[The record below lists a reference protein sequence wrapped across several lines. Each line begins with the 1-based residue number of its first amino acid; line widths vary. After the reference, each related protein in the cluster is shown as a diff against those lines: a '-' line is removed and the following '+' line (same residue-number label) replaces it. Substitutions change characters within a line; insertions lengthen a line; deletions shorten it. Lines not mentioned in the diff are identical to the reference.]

1 MNSTIHDLYFSD
13 TNFNYIYNLIT
24 KLILN
29 ETKFNISQ
37 NDKYL
42 TIYKSNY
49 PKYFNNNDTDDI
61 SYLNKLLI
69 DDIGGIILEDIK
81 SSYSIN
87 TDTINTINTINTDTI
102 NTDTIN
108 DANKISYNIIKFKSV
123 LIDNIEHICVQT
135 NDNKIKVD
143 NHVDFFENNKYL
155 NTLIC
160 NKVMDNYIF
169 FLAKGFNSKSNK
181 IIS

>member
-13 TNFNYIYNLIT
+13 TNFHYIYNLIT

-29 ETKFNISQ
+29 EAKFNISQ

-42 TIYKSNY
+42 NIYKSNY

-61 SYLNKLLI
+61 SYLNKLLV
-69 DDIGGIILEDIK
+69 DDIGSVILEDIR
-81 SSYSIN
+81 
-87 TDTINTINTINTDTI
+87 TAHTIKNS
-102 NTDTIN
+102 
-108 DANKISYNIIKFKSV
+108 NKISYNIIKFKSV
-123 LIDNIEHICVQT
+123 LIDSIEHICVKIK
-135 NDNKIKVD
+135 DNKIKLD
-143 NHVDFFENNKYL
+143 NHVDFYENEKYL

-160 NKVMDNYIF
+160 NKVMDNYVF